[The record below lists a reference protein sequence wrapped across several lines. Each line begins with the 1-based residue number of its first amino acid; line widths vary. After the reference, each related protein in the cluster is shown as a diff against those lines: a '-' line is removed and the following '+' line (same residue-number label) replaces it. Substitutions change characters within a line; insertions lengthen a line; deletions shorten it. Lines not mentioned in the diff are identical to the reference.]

1 MPMIEANGVKLNVL
15 QMPHPDPSAEHL
27 VMLHGLAT
35 NMAFWY
41 LRLAPALNER
51 FHVTLYDLRGH
62 GRSERTP
69 TGYRASS
76 LALDLTALLDRLEI
90 EQSHL
95 IAHSFGGVVA
105 LEHATRVP
113 RRVQSLLLADSHIG
127 ALCEDS
133 PYNHWG
139 EGEALRTALESR
151 QIDLDVSD
159 PYFGY
164 RLLKVV
170 AEMHLEKTEVPSVL
184 QELVNPLSGAL
195 SKRTTQQW
203 FKLLTETE
211 AEEEFTAPDNLSIER
226 LSRLQMPILAIYGSK
241 SPAMYTGEKLLRVWP
256 HAHFRQV
263 LDAGHFF
270 PMTRPDEIL
279 VNHAAL
285 LSGELDQAARYRQG
299 EEPSNHFRSDR
310 FLLRDG
316 SWYFHTRENTWQG
329 PFSTKRDA
337 GQGLARYLRSVSA
350 A

>member
-113 RRVQSLLLADSHIG
+113 RRVQSLLL
-127 ALCEDS
+127 
-133 PYNHWG
+133 
-139 EGEALRTALESR
+139 RTA
-151 QIDLDVSD
+151 
-159 PYFGY
+159 
-164 RLLKVV
+164 
-170 AEMHLEKTEVPSVL
+170 
-184 QELVNPLSGAL
+184 
-195 SKRTTQQW
+195 
-203 FKLLTETE
+203 
-211 AEEEFTAPDNLSIER
+211 
-226 LSRLQMPILAIYGSK
+226 ILAPCVRIHPTIIGGKGRRFEQPLRAGK
-241 SPAMYTGEKLLRVWP
+241 SISM
-256 HAHFRQV
+256 
-263 LDAGHFF
+263 
-270 PMTRPDEIL
+270 
-279 VNHAAL
+279 
-285 LSGELDQAARYRQG
+285 
-299 EEPSNHFRSDR
+299 
-310 FLLRDG
+310 
-316 SWYFHTRENTWQG
+316 
-329 PFSTKRDA
+329 
-337 GQGLARYLRSVSA
+337 
-350 A
+350 

>member
-1 MPMIEANGVKLNVL
+1 MPMIETNGVKLNVL
-15 QMPHPDPSAEHL
+15 HMPHADPAAEHL

-62 GRSERTP
+62 GRSERTQN
-69 TGYRASS
+69 GYRAGV
-76 LALDLTALLDRLEI
+76 LAADLAGLLDQLEI
-90 EQSHL
+90 DQAHL

-105 LEHATRVP
+105 LEHACREPERVL
-113 RRVQSLLLADSHIG
+113 SLLLADTHIG

-133 PYNHWG
+133 PYNHWH
-139 EGEALRTALESR
+139 EGEALRQALESR
-151 QIDLDVSD
+151 KIDLDVSD

-170 AEMHLEKTEVPSVL
+170 AEMHLEKTEVPEVL

-203 FKLLTETE
+203 FKLLTETD
-211 AEEEFTAPDNLSIER
+211 AENELTAPDALSIER
-226 LSRLQMPILAIYGSK
+226 LSPLHFPILAMYGSK

-263 LDAGHFF
+263 LGAGHFF
-270 PMTRPDEIL
+270 PMTRPEEL
-279 VNHAAL
+279 LANHQAL
-285 LSGELDQAARYRQG
+285 LTGEFDQLARNRQG
-299 EEPSNHFRSDR
+299 EEPINHFRSDR
-310 FLLRDG
+310 FLYRDG
-316 SWYFHTRENTWQG
+316 AWYFHTRENTWQG
-329 PFSTKRDA
+329 PFSSKRDA
-337 GQGLARYLRSVSA
+337 GQHLARYLRGVSA